1 MVSRRMRIFIL
12 KKLRKSRQIS
22 QLKFGINFNIA
33 QNTIS
38 RYENEEREADYKT
51 LILFADYFDVSID
64 YLLGRTENPNRNGSA
79 AVAFSLKGNRSG
91 QEKSYPCRNI
101 DAWIAFLIML

>member
-1 MVSRRMRIFIL
+1 MSRRMHIFIL

-38 RYENEEREADYKT
+38 RYENEEREADYNL
-51 LILFADYFDVSID
+51 LILFADYFDVELD
-64 YLLGRTENPNRNGSA
+64 YLAGRKE
-79 AVAFSLKGNRSG
+79 F
-91 QEKSYPCRNI
+91 
-101 DAWIAFLIML
+101 